1 MSSKTSNLL
10 SPSVLSAAGNVPQEA
25 KEAISRMC
33 SGLVEGPAFGQS
45 ISRRMVVTEMNVAQ
59 KPEEPRKVESRIVME
74 LDVEEGERRNNTQF
88 SQNMMVRIPQI

>member
-1 MSSKTSNLL
+1 
-10 SPSVLSAAGNVPQEA
+10 
-25 KEAISRMC
+25 
-33 SGLVEGPAFGQS
+33 
-45 ISRRMVVTEMNVAQ
+45 MVVTEMNVAQ